1 MTLAIILILILILL
15 IIFSTIFVYLYFKR
29 KIENFSFKILG
40 TKNIIKGLKD
50 QEILYSETPKSV
62 SSMNSIIIPK
72 IKNDFP
78 NIDINELKEIVENAI
93 ILYFK
98 SLENKKLIENKKYSN
113 KIKTSIT
120 KLIEE
125 SKNMN
130 ITYSNIKIHNTVIN
144 SYTNNDGTC
153 KITFQSS
160 LEYIKCI
167 NDEKNKIQDRLNTEL
182 IYIYDDT
189 KLKDKYGVSL
199 NCKNCG
205 APIKKLGVK
214 NCPYCE
220 TGIIEFT
227 SKIWKINDIYKK

>member
-1 MTLAIILILILILL
+1 MTLAIIIILILILL

-144 SYTNNDGTC
+144 SYTNSDGTC